1 MKDFRHLLCG
11 NLTGQVGQIRSYGVP
26 FSGLV
31 SLIIHF
37 IGLSGK
43 GMFAG
48 FCMRP
53 PVAVP
58 ADAKGCKRLVACNP
72 TPLHSKDI
80 GMTTATVHKRLRP
93 QAQEKDLQNFQAA
106 ARRILSNKKS
116 MLRLLQATGLH
127 DARGQLKPEFR

>member
-1 MKDFRHLLCG
+1 MR
-11 NLTGQVGQIRSYGVP
+11 RGVVAAIW
-26 FSGLV
+26 G
-31 SLIIHF
+31 INF

-80 GMTTATVHKRLRP
+80 GMTTP
-93 QAQEKDLQNFQAA
+93 PSIND
-106 ARRILSNKKS
+106 
-116 MLRLLQATGLH
+116 
-127 DARGQLKPEFR
+127 

>member
-1 MKDFRHLLCG
+1 M
-11 NLTGQVGQIRSYGVP
+11 GQIRSYEVP
-26 FSGLV
+26 FSGLL

-43 GMFAG
+43 GCLPAFA
-48 FCMRP
+48 CVLPSPCRRTQK
-53 PVAVP
+53 
-58 ADAKGCKRLVACNP
+58 DAKGSLPATQRRCTLK
-72 TPLHSKDI
+72 SI